1 MKKTLISTALR
12 LVPKSVQYKALC
24 KALNYLFEHHNLN
37 DLKNKV
43 VKLNVSDLKKSWLL
57 TYTEQ
62 GFTGTTQRKA
72 DIELKTNFAVAF
84 KVHNK
89 AEIIEALNNEDI
101 KLIGEQGLV
110 DVITNN
116 LKALDE
122 KRLKSLSNHLFSF
135 LNLKSKQPVEPAP
148 LDINNITAD
157 DLATPSNIDFIR
169 DEAIK
174 LEQTDL
180 QKALSLMLLA
190 QQARPNGKVINNK
203 VKDYQAKLATTNQ

>member
-37 DLKNKV
+37 DLKSKV

-72 DIELKTNFAVAF
+72 DIELKTKFAVAF

-89 AEIIEALNNEDI
+89 AEIVEALNNEDI

-110 DVITNN
+110 VVITNN

-203 VKDYQAKLATTNQ
+203 VKDYQAKLTTSN

>member
-12 LVPKSVQYKALC
+12 FAPKAMQYKALC
-24 KALNYLFEHHNLN
+24 KALNYLLEHHNLS

-62 GFTGTTQRKA
+62 GFTGAAQRKA
-72 DIELKTNFAVAF
+72 DVELKTKFAIAF

-89 AEIIEALNNEDI
+89 TEIVGALNNEDI

-148 LDINNITAD
+148 VDINNITAD

-174 LEQTDL
+174 LEHTDL

-203 VKDYQAKLATTNQ
+203 VKDYAAKLATSN

>member
-12 LVPKSVQYKALC
+12 FVPKSVQYKALC
-24 KALNYLFEHHNLN
+24 KALNYLFEQHNLN

-72 DIELKTNFAVAF
+72 DIELKTKFAVAF

-89 AEIIEALNNEDI
+89 AEIVDALNNEDI

-148 LDINNITAD
+148 LDINNITAN

>member
-12 LVPKSVQYKALC
+12 FVPKTVQYKALC
-24 KALNYLFEHHNLN
+24 KALNYLFEHHNLS
-37 DLKNKV
+37 DLNNKV
-43 VKLNVSDLKKSWLL
+43 IKLNVSDLKKSWLL

-72 DIELKTNFAVAF
+72 DIELKTKFAIAF

-89 AEIIEALNNEDI
+89 AEIVGALNNDDI
-101 KLIGEQGLV
+101 KLIGEPALAGV
-110 DVITNN
+110 VKSN
-116 LKALDE
+116 LRELDE

-174 LEQTDL
+174 LEHTDL

-203 VKDYQAKLATTNQ
+203 VKAYAAKLATTN

>member
-37 DLKNKV
+37 ELKNKV

-72 DIELKTNFAVAF
+72 DIELKTKFAVAF

-89 AEIIEALNNEDI
+89 AEIVDALNNEDI
-101 KLIGEQGLV
+101 KLIGEQGLA

-157 DLATPSNIDFIR
+157 DLSTPSNIDFIR

-203 VKDYQAKLATTNQ
+203 VKDYQAKLATSN

>member
-1 MKKTLISTALR
+1 MKKTLISTALKF
-12 LVPKSVQYKALC
+12 VPKTVQYKALC
-24 KALNYLFEHHNLN
+24 KALNYLFERHNLN

-62 GFTGTTQRKA
+62 GFIGTTQRKA
-72 DIELKTNFAVAF
+72 DIELKTKFAIAF
-84 KVHNK
+84 KVHDK
-89 AEIIEALNNEDI
+89 AEIVDALNNEDI

-110 DVITNN
+110 DIITNN
-116 LKALDE
+116 LQALDE

-148 LDINNITAD
+148 VDINNITAD

-174 LEQTDL
+174 LEHTDL

-203 VKDYQAKLATTNQ
+203 VKDYAAKLATSN

>member
-12 LVPKSVQYKALC
+12 FVPKTVQYKALC
-24 KALNYLFEHHNLN
+24 KALNYLFEHHNLS
-37 DLKNKV
+37 DLNNKV
-43 VKLNVSDLKKSWLL
+43 IKLNVSDLKKSWLL

-62 GFTGTTQRKA
+62 GFTGTAQRKA
-72 DIELKTNFAVAF
+72 DIELKTKFAIAF

-89 AEIIEALNNEDI
+89 AEIVGALNNDDI
-101 KLIGEQGLV
+101 KLIGEPALAGV
-110 DVITNN
+110 VKSN
-116 LKALDE
+116 LRELDE

-157 DLATPSNIDFIR
+157 DLVTPSNIDFIR

-203 VKDYQAKLATTNQ
+203 VKDYQAKLATSN

>member
-12 LVPKSVQYKALC
+12 FVPKSVQYKALC
-24 KALNYLFEHHNLN
+24 KALNYLFEHHDLN

-72 DIELKTNFAVAF
+72 DIELKTKFAMAF

-89 AEIIEALNNEDI
+89 AEIVEALNNEDI

-157 DLATPSNIDFIR
+157 DLATPYNIDFIR

-203 VKDYQAKLATTNQ
+203 VKDYQAKLTTSN

>member
-1 MKKTLISTALR
+1 M
-12 LVPKSVQYKALC
+12 
-24 KALNYLFEHHNLN
+24 
-37 DLKNKV
+37 
-43 VKLNVSDLKKSWLL
+43 
-57 TYTEQ
+57 
-62 GFTGTTQRKA
+62 
-72 DIELKTNFAVAF
+72 
-84 KVHNK
+84 HNK
-89 AEIIEALNNEDI
+89 AEIVEALNNEDI
-101 KLIGEQGLV
+101 KLIGEQGLA

-116 LKALDE
+116 LKTLDE

-203 VKDYQAKLATTNQ
+203 VKDYQAKLATSN

>member
-24 KALNYLFEHHNLN
+24 KALNYLFEHHDLS

-43 VKLNVSDLKKSWLL
+43 VRLNVSDLKKSWLL

-62 GFTGTTQRKA
+62 GFTGTNQRKA
-72 DIELKTNFAVAF
+72 DIELKTKFAIAF

-89 AEIIEALNNEDI
+89 AEIVEALNNEDI

-110 DVITNN
+110 VVITNN

-203 VKDYQAKLATTNQ
+203 VKDYQAKLATSN

>member
-1 MKKTLISTALR
+1 MKKIIISTALR

-24 KALNYLFEHHNLN
+24 KALNHLFEKHNLN
-37 DLKNKV
+37 ELKNCV
-43 VKLNVSDLKKSWLL
+43 VKLSVSDLKKSWLL
-57 TYTEQ
+57 AYSEQ
-62 GFTGTTQRKA
+62 GFSDTAKRKA
-72 DIELKTNFAVAF
+72 DIELKTKFATALSLHSKDDVD
-84 KVHNK
+84 N
-89 AEIIEALNNEDI
+89 ALNNGDI
-101 KLIGEQGLV
+101 KLIGEPALV
-110 DVITNN
+110 NVIANN
-116 LKALDE
+116 LHTLDE

-157 DLATPSNIDFIR
+157 DLSTPSNIDFIR

-203 VKDYQAKLATTNQ
+203 VKDYQAKLATSN

>member
-1 MKKTLISTALR
+1 MSKF
-12 LVPKSVQYKALC
+12 VQYKALC
-24 KALNYLFEHHNLN
+24 KALNYLLEHHNLN

-72 DIELKTNFAVAF
+72 DIELKTKFATAF

-89 AEIIEALNNEDI
+89 TEIVDALNNEDI

-116 LKALDE
+116 LQALDE

-174 LEQTDL
+174 REHTDL

-203 VKDYQAKLATTNQ
+203 VKDYAAKLATSN

>member
-37 DLKNKV
+37 ELKNKV
-43 VKLNVSDLKKSWLL
+43 VKLSVSDLKKSWLL

-72 DIELKTNFAVAF
+72 DIELKTKFAVAF

-89 AEIIEALNNEDI
+89 AEIVDALNNEDI

-157 DLATPSNIDFIR
+157 DLSTPSNIDFIR

-203 VKDYQAKLATTNQ
+203 VKDYQAKLATSN

>member
-1 MKKTLISTALR
+1 MKKTLITTSLR
-12 LVPKSVQYKALC
+12 LIPKTFQNKALC
-24 KALNYLFEHHNLN
+24 KALNYLFEHHDLSDLN
-37 DLKNKV
+37 NKV

-62 GFTGTTQRKA
+62 GFTGTAQRKA
-72 DIELKTNFAVAF
+72 DVELKTKFAIVI

-89 AEIIEALNNEDI
+89 VDIVGALNNGDI
-101 KLIGEQGLV
+101 KLIGEPALV
-110 DVITNN
+110 ETIANN
-116 LKALDE
+116 LHALDE

-148 LDINNITAD
+148 LDINNITID

-174 LEQTDL
+174 LENTDL
-180 QKALSLMLLA
+180 EKALSLMLLA
-190 QQARPNGKVINNK
+190 QQARPHGKVINNK
-203 VKDYQAKLATTNQ
+203 VKTYQAKLATTN

>member
-1 MKKTLISTALR
+1 MKKTLISTALKF
-12 LVPKSVQYKALC
+12 VPKTVQYKALS

-37 DLKNKV
+37 ELKNKV

-62 GFTGTTQRKA
+62 GFTGTIQRKA
-72 DIELKTNFAVAF
+72 DIEIKTKFAVAF

-89 AEIIEALNNEDI
+89 AEIVDVLNNEDI

-116 LKALDE
+116 LQALDE

-174 LEQTDL
+174 LEHTDL

-203 VKDYQAKLATTNQ
+203 VKDYAAKLATSN

>member
-12 LVPKSVQYKALC
+12 FVPKSVQYKALC

-43 VKLNVSDLKKSWLL
+43 VRLNVSDLKKSWLL

-62 GFTGTTQRKA
+62 GFTGTNQRKA
-72 DIELKTNFAVAF
+72 DIELKTKFAIAF

-89 AEIIEALNNEDI
+89 AEIVEALNNEDI

-116 LKALDE
+116 LKAPDE

-135 LNLKSKQPVEPAP
+135 LKLKYKQPVEPAP

-203 VKDYQAKLATTNQ
+203 VKDYQAKLATSN

>member
-12 LVPKSVQYKALC
+12 FVPKSVQYKALS

-37 DLKNKV
+37 ELKNKV

-72 DIELKTNFAVAF
+72 DIELKTKFATAF

-89 AEIIEALNNEDI
+89 AEIVEALYNEDI

-148 LDINNITAD
+148 VDINNITAD

-174 LEQTDL
+174 LEHTDL

-203 VKDYQAKLATTNQ
+203 VKDYAAKLATSN